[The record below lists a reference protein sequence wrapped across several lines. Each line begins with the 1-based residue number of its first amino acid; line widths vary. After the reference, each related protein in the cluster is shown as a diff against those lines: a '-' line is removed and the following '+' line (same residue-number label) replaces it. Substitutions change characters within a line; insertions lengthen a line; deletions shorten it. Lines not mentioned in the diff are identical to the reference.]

1 MAKANY
7 DKCLETILH
16 HEGGY
21 VNHPED
27 PGGETNMGVTKR
39 VYEDFGGTKDM
50 KDLGFDDVAPI
61 YKQNYWDR
69 VKGDNLPIGLDLCV
83 FDFGVNAGT
92 GRSAKYLQSLIGT
105 TVDGGIGPNTL
116 QAVDAYVEEV
126 GIEEAIRSF
135 QQKRQDFYESL
146 DTFKTFGRGWT
157 RRVDETTELAI
168 SMT

>member
-1 MAKANY
+1 MSAVNY

-39 VYEDFGGTKDM
+39 VYDDFGGTKDM
-50 KDLGFDDVAPI
+50 KDLEFDDVAPI

-69 VKGDNLPIGLDLCV
+69 VKGDQLPIGLDLCV

-92 GRSAKYLQSLIGT
+92 GRSAKYLQALIGT

-116 QAVDAYVEEV
+116 KAVDAYVEEV
-126 GIEEAIRSF
+126 GIEETIRGF

-146 DTFKTFGRGWT
+146 DTFKTFGKGWT